1 MSKLLYDELYE
12 LTINFDRHQFI
23 NLLMQKD
30 RKIQDLSTDKQQL
43 NMLVN
48 SCQNEIRK
56 LKEQTTQE
64 DVQQYISAKKS
75 PVHSCIELSK
85 YFIGKHATLPI
96 YLTSQFENEFN
107 SKMYLLEN
115 LQKEN
120 QQLKEQLK
128 IIKKTTNE
136 LLTYLDEN
144 KLILNNPNILDFYI
158 NIKEILNM
166 NKGE

>member
-56 LKEQTTQE
+56 LKEQTNQE

-166 NKGE
+166 NKEE